1 MSANTSAQQLML
13 LGTLQRCVVLLGSL
27 WQAGFA
33 AVHAPEGQL
42 KPSLPRLADSVEELL
57 WAPTTA
63 LGLAHDSAMQKSPL
77 LNGALLRVRLVC
89 VQTPVLSGPRVVE
102 LEIAARYKC
111 TFRPSRVLARLG
123 GASEG
128 RWPQ

>member
-1 MSANTSAQQLML
+1 MWARCSDAWCFSARS
-13 LGTLQRCVVLLGSL
+13 

-33 AVHAPEGQL
+33 AVLAPEGQL

>member
-1 MSANTSAQQLML
+1 MWARCSDAWCFSARS
-13 LGTLQRCVVLLGSL
+13 

-33 AVHAPEGQL
+33 AVLAPEGQL

-89 VQTPVLSGPRVVE
+89 VQTPVLSVFTVVKSLSLRADLFRQPRFH
-102 LEIAARYKC
+102 A
-111 TFRPSRVLARLG
+111 
-123 GASEG
+123 EG
-128 RWPQ
+128 QLKRRRFDR